1 MIRKIFISLVF
12 LISLISN
19 SYAAGSSSS
28 GNSSNSQTK
37 NLSEFDWAKRNILK
51 AKKQE
56 KKGKLDKAK
65 KFYKKA
71 LVNLEKANKADPANP
86 DILNYLGFTE
96 RKLGNYKES
105 EIYYLVGLEL
115 DPEHFGINEYL
126 GELYVTTNR
135 IDLAKER
142 LKVLEKCNCEQYNE
156 LNAVIKGT
164 KKSKY

>member
-37 NLSEFDWAKRNILK
+37 NLSEFDWAERNILK